1 MRMVFW
7 GLFCSILYLKQDDS
21 GVIFLR
27 NENEQLDEELEKQS
41 NNNPQQTPAPRLR
54 NDEDEDEQE
63 RVERELDEQF
73 EREEEE
79 QEREVEQDEQAL
91 AEDEMP
97 DSYEEIIEDAFES
110 LEDLL
115 DNKKYADFVRELEKL
130 NPIDAADF
138 FDNLPPKRIP
148 AVFRLLKK
156 DSAAS
161 VFAEL
166 DTPLQERIISAM
178 TDREISVIVED
189 LFLDDAVDMLSE
201 MPANIVRRIKKNTT
215 PETRAQINRLLAYPE
230 DSAGSVMTS
239 EFVDLRKTMTVSDA
253 IKHIR
258 QTGIDK
264 ETVYTAYVIDDSR
277 ILEGI
282 VSFKDLL
289 FAARDALIGDIMEPN
304 IIYANTL
311 DDQETVA
318 DIISKY
324 NLLSLPIVDRESRL
338 VGIVTVDDALDVIEE
353 ETTEDI
359 EMMAAIL
366 PTDKPYMRTSVWENF
381 KKRIPWLLLL
391 MLTATFTGTIITMLE
406 GKIDALDFP
415 LVLSLSAFIPM
426 LMSTGGNAGGQ
437 SSVTVIRAL
446 SLGEI
451 EPKDIIRVVWKE
463 IRIATLCGLCV
474 FAACFVK
481 TWAYDCKFNTEPQY
495 LMIAAAV
502 SATVFVAIVLAKLI
516 GAILP
521 IGAKVVKLDPSVMA
535 SPFITTI
542 VDTLTLLVYFLIV
555 IYILVP
561 QMTAF
566 M

>member
-1 MRMVFW
+1 MYNENGMK
-7 GLFCSILYLKQDDS
+7 GSSLPHTNTHES
-21 GVIFLR
+21 GVTLLQDKDKKLEKLE
-27 NENEQLDEELEKQS
+27 ENETQ
-41 NNNPQQTPAPRLR
+41 NAYQQQPPAPRQCD
-54 NDEDEDEQE
+54 NDEEDEQE
-63 RVERELDEQF
+63 RAERALDEQF
-73 EREEEE
+73 EREEQE

-97 DSYEEIIEDAFES
+97 DSYEEIIEDTFED
-110 LEDLL
+110 LETLL
-115 DNKKYADFVRELEKL
+115 DNKKYSDFVRELEKL

-138 FDNLPPKRIP
+138 FENLPPKRIP

-156 DSAAS
+156 DSAAE

-166 DTPLQERIISAM
+166 DTPIQERIITAM

-239 EFVDLRKTMTVSDA
+239 EFVDLRKSMTVSEA

-264 ETVYTAYVIDDSR
+264 ETVYTAYVVDDRR

-289 FAARDALIGDIMEPN
+289 FSPRDALIGDIMEPN

-318 DIISKY
+318 DIIAKY

-338 VGIVTVDDALDVIEE
+338 VGIVTVDDALDVLEE

-359 EMMAAIL
+359 EKMAAIL

-381 KKRIPWLLLL
+381 TKRIPWLLLL
-391 MLTATFTGTIITMLE
+391 MLTATFTGTIITLLE
-406 GKIDALDFP
+406 GRIEAYQFP
-415 LVLSLSAFIPM
+415 LVLTAFIPM

-451 EPKDIIRVVWKE
+451 EPKDILRVVWKE
-463 IRIATLCGLCV
+463 VRIALLCGLTV
-474 FAACFVK
+474 FVACFIK
-481 TWAYDCKFNTEPQY
+481 TWAIDCKFNTDPQH

-502 SATVFVAIVLAKLI
+502 SATVFVAILLAKLI

-521 IGAKVVKLDPSVMA
+521 IGAKVIKLDPSVMA

-542 VDTLTLLVYFLIV
+542 VDTLTLLVYYLIV
-555 IYILVP
+555 VLLLVP
-561 QMTAF
+561 QMSAI

>member
-1 MRMVFW
+1 MAHTNTHE
-7 GLFCSILYLKQDDS
+7 S
-21 GVIFLR
+21 GVTLLR
-27 NENEQLDEELEKQS
+27 QDKDNDQTEELEEPEKK
-41 NNNPQQTPAPRLR
+41 NAYQQKEPAPRQC
-54 NDEDEDEQE
+54 DDQDEQE
-63 RVERELDEQF
+63 RAERALDEQF

-97 DSYEEIIEDAFES
+97 DSYEEIIEDTFES

-115 DNKKYADFVRELEKL
+115 DNKRYADFVRELEKL

-138 FDNLPPKRIP
+138 FENLPPKRIP

-156 DSAAS
+156 DSAAE

-166 DTPLQERIISAM
+166 DAPIQERIITAM
-178 TDREISVIVED
+178 TDREIAVIVED
-189 LFLDDAVDMLSE
+189 LFLDDAVDMLTE

-239 EFVDLRKTMTVSDA
+239 EFVDLRKTMTVAQAISH
-253 IKHIR
+253 IKH
-258 QTGIDK
+258 TGVDK

-289 FAARDALIGDIMEPN
+289 FAAADDLISDIMEPN

-318 DIISKY
+318 DIIAKY

-359 EMMAAIL
+359 EKMAAIL

-391 MLTATFTGTIITMLE
+391 MLTATFTGTIITLLE

-451 EPKDIIRVVWKE
+451 EAKDILRVIWKE
-463 IRIATLCGLCV
+463 LRIAALCGITV
-474 FAACFVK
+474 FVACFLK
-481 TWAYDCKFNTEPQY
+481 TWIIDCRFHTEPQY
-495 LMIAAAV
+495 LLISLAV
-502 SATVFVAIVLAKLI
+502 SITIFFAIVLAKLI
-516 GAILP
+516 GAALP
-521 IGAKVVKLDPSVMA
+521 IGAKVIKLDPSVMA

-542 VDTLTLLVYFLIV
+542 VDTLTLLVYFIIV
-555 IYILVP
+555 IYVLVP
-561 QMTAF
+561 QMTAVL
-566 M
+566 

>member
-1 MRMVFW
+1 MRE
-7 GLFCSILYLKQDDS
+7 
-21 GVIFLR
+21 
-27 NENEQLDEELEKQS
+27 ENEKLDEEL
-41 NNNPQQTPAPRLR
+41 QQQTTEDDQLKTPAPRLSL
-54 NDEDEDEQE
+54 NEDEQE
-63 RVERELDEQF
+63 RAERELDEQF

-97 DSYEEIIEDAFES
+97 DSYEEIMEDTFES

-138 FDNLPPKRIP
+138 FENLPPKRIP

-156 DSAAS
+156 DSAAE

-166 DTPLQERIISAM
+166 DAPLQERIISAM

-189 LFLDDAVDMLSE
+189 LFLDDAVDMLTE

-239 EFVDLRKTMTVSDA
+239 EFVDLRKTMTVSEA

-289 FAARDALIGDIMEPN
+289 FSARDALIGDIMEPN

-318 DIISKY
+318 DIIAKY

-359 EMMAAIL
+359 EKMAAIL

-451 EPKDIIRVVWKE
+451 EPKDILRVVWKE
-463 IRIATLCGLCV
+463 IRIAMLCGACV
-474 FAACFVK
+474 FGACFIK

-521 IGAKVVKLDPSVMA
+521 IGAKVIKLDPSVMA

-555 IYILVP
+555 IYLLVP
-561 QMTAF
+561 QMTALL
-566 M
+566 

>member
-1 MRMVFW
+1 MPHT
-7 GLFCSILYLKQDDS
+7 IAES
-21 GVIFLR
+21 GVILLR
-27 NENEQLDEELEKQS
+27 NENEQLDKELT
-41 NNNPQQTPAPRLR
+41 QQTENDQQITPAPRQC
-54 NDEDEDEQE
+54 NDEDAQE
-63 RVERELDEQF
+63 RAERELDEQL

-79 QEREVEQDEQAL
+79 QEREVEQDEQAW

-97 DSYEEIIEDAFES
+97 DSYEEIIEDTFES

-138 FDNLPPKRIP
+138 FENLPPKRIP

-156 DSAAS
+156 DSAAE

-166 DTPLQERIISAM
+166 DAPLQERIISAM

-239 EFVDLRKTMTVSDA
+239 EFVDLRKTMTVSEA

-264 ETVYTAYVIDDSR
+264 ETVYTAYVIDESR

-289 FAARDALIGDIMEPN
+289 FSARDALIGDIMEPN

-318 DIISKY
+318 DIIAKY

-359 EMMAAIL
+359 EKMAAIL

-451 EPKDIIRVVWKE
+451 EPKDILRVVWKE
-463 IRIATLCGLCV
+463 IRIAMLCGACV
-474 FAACFVK
+474 FAACFIK

-521 IGAKVVKLDPSVMA
+521 IGAKVIKLDPSVMA

-555 IYILVP
+555 IYLLVP
-561 QMTAF
+561 QMTALL
-566 M
+566 

>member
-1 MRMVFW
+1 MYNEN
-7 GLFCSILYLKQDDS
+7 GILGAILLHTMTES
-21 GVIFLR
+21 GVILLR
-27 NENEQLDEELEKQS
+27 NENEQLDEELQKQTEKD
-41 NNNPQQTPAPRLR
+41 PIQTPAPRLC
-54 NDEDEDEQE
+54 DDEDEQE
-63 RVERELDEQF
+63 RAERELDEQL

-97 DSYEEIIEDAFES
+97 ESYEEIIEDTFES

-138 FDNLPPKRIP
+138 FENLPPKRIP

-156 DSAAS
+156 DSAAG

-166 DTPLQERIISAM
+166 DTPTQERIISAM

-239 EFVDLRKTMTVSDA
+239 EFVDLRKTMTVSEA

-289 FAARDALIGDIMEPN
+289 FAGRDQLIGDIMEPN

-318 DIISKY
+318 DIIAKY

-451 EPKDIIRVVWKE
+451 EAKDILRVVWKE

-474 FAACFVK
+474 FVACFIK

-555 IYILVP
+555 IYLLVP
-561 QMTAF
+561 QMTA
-566 M
+566 ML

>member
-1 MRMVFW
+1 MPHTIKDQQR
-7 GLFCSILYLKQDDS
+7 KTES
-21 GVIFLR
+21 GVNLLR
-27 NENEQLDEELEKQS
+27 EENEKLEEEL
-41 NNNPQQTPAPRLR
+41 QQATEDDGLKISAPRLS
-54 NDEDEDEQE
+54 DDEDEQE
-63 RVERELDEQF
+63 RAERALDEQF

-97 DSYEEIIEDAFES
+97 DSYEEIMEDTFES

-138 FDNLPPKRIP
+138 FENLPPKRIP

-156 DSAAS
+156 DSAAE

-166 DTPLQERIISAM
+166 DAPLQERIISAM

-239 EFVDLRKTMTVSDA
+239 EFVDLRKTMTVSEA

-289 FAARDALIGDIMEPN
+289 FSARDALIGDIMEPN

-318 DIISKY
+318 DIIAKY

-359 EMMAAIL
+359 EKMAAIL

-451 EPKDIIRVVWKE
+451 EPKDILRVVWKE
-463 IRIATLCGLCV
+463 IRIAMLCGACV
-474 FAACFVK
+474 FVACFIK

-555 IYILVP
+555 IYLLVP
-561 QMTAF
+561 QMSALL
-566 M
+566 

>member
-1 MRMVFW
+1 M
-7 GLFCSILYLKQDDS
+7 ILAIWFHTKSHES
-21 GVIFLR
+21 GVTLLR
-27 NENEQLDEELEKQS
+27 NEENNELDELEEKE
-41 NNNPQQTPAPRLR
+41 QQNAYQQKPPAPRQC
-54 NDEDEDEQE
+54 DDEDEQE
-63 RVERELDEQF
+63 RAERELDEQF

-97 DSYEEIIEDAFES
+97 DSYEEIIEDTFES

-138 FDNLPPKRIP
+138 FENLPPKRIP

-156 DSAAS
+156 DSAAE

-166 DTPLQERIISAM
+166 DAPIQERIISAM
-178 TDREISVIVED
+178 TDREIAVIVED
-189 LFLDDAVDMLSE
+189 LFLDDAVDMLTE

-239 EFVDLRKTMTVSDA
+239 EFVDLRKTMTVSEA
-253 IKHIR
+253 IGHIR

-289 FAARDALIGDIMEPN
+289 FASKDALIGDIMEPN

-318 DIISKY
+318 DIIAKY

-359 EMMAAIL
+359 EKMAAIL

-451 EPKDIIRVVWKE
+451 EPKDVLRVVWKE
-463 IRIATLCGLCV
+463 LRIAMLCGACV

-521 IGAKVVKLDPSVMA
+521 IGAKVIKLDPSVMA

-555 IYILVP
+555 IYLLVP
-561 QMTAF
+561 QMTAIL
-566 M
+566 

>member
-1 MRMVFW
+1 MP
-7 GLFCSILYLKQDDS
+7 ILTVES
-21 GVIFLR
+21 GVFLLR
-27 NENEQLDEELEKQS
+27 EENEKLDEELENQTEE
-41 NNNPQQTPAPRLR
+41 NQQIPPAPRQC
-54 NDEDEDEQE
+54 EDEDEQE
-63 RVERELDEQF
+63 RAERELDEQL

-97 DSYEEIIEDAFES
+97 DSYEEIIEDTFES

-138 FDNLPPKRIP
+138 FENLPPKRIP

-156 DSAAS
+156 DSAAE

-166 DTPLQERIISAM
+166 DAPLQERIISAM
-178 TDREISVIVED
+178 TDREIAVIVED
-189 LFLDDAVDMLSE
+189 LFLDDAVDMLTE

-239 EFVDLRKTMTVSDA
+239 EFVDLRKTMTVSEA

-289 FAARDALIGDIMEPN
+289 FSARDELIGDIMEPN

-318 DIISKY
+318 DIIAKY

-359 EMMAAIL
+359 EKMAAIL

-451 EPKDIIRVVWKE
+451 ETKDILRVVWKE
-463 IRIATLCGLCV
+463 IRIAILCGACV
-474 FAACFVK
+474 FVACFIK

-521 IGAKVVKLDPSVMA
+521 IGAKVIKLDPSVMA

-555 IYILVP
+555 IYLLVP
-561 QMTAF
+561 QMTAVL
-566 M
+566 

>member
-1 MRMVFW
+1 MPHTIKDQQR
-7 GLFCSILYLKQDDS
+7 KTES
-21 GVIFLR
+21 GVNLLR
-27 NENEQLDEELEKQS
+27 EENEKLEEEL
-41 NNNPQQTPAPRLR
+41 QQATEDDGLKTPAPRLS
-54 NDEDEDEQE
+54 DDEDEQE
-63 RVERELDEQF
+63 RAERALDEQF

-97 DSYEEIIEDAFES
+97 DSYEEIMEDTFES

-115 DNKKYADFVRELEKL
+115 DSKRYADFVRELEKL

-138 FDNLPPKRIP
+138 FENLPPKRIP

-156 DSAAS
+156 DSAAE

-239 EFVDLRKTMTVSDA
+239 EFVDLRKTMTVSEA
-253 IKHIR
+253 IEHIR

-289 FAARDALIGDIMEPN
+289 FSARDALIGDIMEPN

-318 DIISKY
+318 DIIAKY

-359 EMMAAIL
+359 EKMAAIL

-451 EPKDIIRVVWKE
+451 EPKDILRVVWKE
-463 IRIATLCGLCV
+463 IRIAMLCGACV
-474 FAACFVK
+474 FVACFIK

-521 IGAKVVKLDPSVMA
+521 IGAKVIRLDPSVMA

-542 VDTLTLLVYFLIV
+542 VDSLTLLVYFLIV
-555 IYILVP
+555 IYLLVP
-561 QMTAF
+561 QMTAVL
-566 M
+566 

>member
-1 MRMVFW
+1 
-7 GLFCSILYLKQDDS
+7 LPDTNTHES
-21 GVIFLR
+21 GVTLL
-27 NENEQLDEELEKQS
+27 QDKDKKLEELEENETQ
-41 NNNPQQTPAPRLR
+41 NAYQQQPPAPRQC
-54 NDEDEDEQE
+54 DDEDEQE
-63 RVERELDEQF
+63 RAERALDEQF
-73 EREEEE
+73 EREEQE

-97 DSYEEIIEDAFES
+97 DSYEEIIEDTFES

-138 FDNLPPKRIP
+138 FENLPPKRIP

-156 DSAAS
+156 DSAAE

-166 DTPLQERIISAM
+166 DTPTQERIITAM

-239 EFVDLRKTMTVSDA
+239 EFVDLRKSMTVSEA

-264 ETVYTAYVIDDSR
+264 ETVYTAYVVDDRR

-289 FAARDALIGDIMEPN
+289 FSPREALIGDIMEPN

-318 DIISKY
+318 DIIAKY
-324 NLLSLPIVDRESRL
+324 NLLSLPIVDRELRL

-359 EMMAAIL
+359 EKMAAIL

-381 KKRIPWLLLL
+381 TKRIPWLLLL

-406 GKIDALDFP
+406 GKIDNYP

-451 EPKDIIRVVWKE
+451 EAKDILRVVWKE
-463 IRIATLCGLCV
+463 LRIAMLCGLTV
-474 FAACFVK
+474 FVACFVK
-481 TWAYDCKFNTEPQY
+481 TWIIDCKFHTEPQY

-516 GAILP
+516 GAMLP
-521 IGAKVVKLDPSVMA
+521 IGAKVIRLDPSVMA

-555 IYILVP
+555 VYLLVP
-561 QMTAF
+561 NLPAVM
-566 M
+566 

>member
-1 MRMVFW
+1 MP
-7 GLFCSILYLKQDDS
+7 ILNHSEKNES
-21 GVIFLR
+21 GVILLR
-27 NENEQLDEELEKQS
+27 KENEQLDEEL
-41 NNNPQQTPAPRLR
+41 QQEAELQAENDVKKKPAPRLH
-54 NDEDEDEQE
+54 DDEDEQE
-63 RVERELDEQF
+63 RAERALDEQF

-97 DSYEEIIEDAFES
+97 DSYEEIIEDTFED
-110 LEDLL
+110 LETLL

-138 FDNLPPKRIP
+138 FENLPPKRIP

-156 DSAAS
+156 DSAAE

-166 DTPLQERIISAM
+166 DAPLQERIISAM
-178 TDREISVIVED
+178 TDREIAVIVED

-239 EFVDLRKTMTVSDA
+239 EFVDLRKSMTVSEA

-264 ETVYTAYVIDDSR
+264 ETVYTAYVIDESR

-289 FAARDALIGDIMEPN
+289 FSARDALIGDIMEPN

-318 DIISKY
+318 DIIAKY

-359 EMMAAIL
+359 EKMAAIL

-451 EPKDIIRVVWKE
+451 EPKDILRVVWKE
-463 IRIATLCGLCV
+463 VRIAMLCGACV
-474 FAACFVK
+474 FVACFIK

-521 IGAKVVKLDPSVMA
+521 IGAKVIKLDPSVMA

-555 IYILVP
+555 IYLLVP
-561 QMTAF
+561 QMTALL
-566 M
+566 

>member
-1 MRMVFW
+1 MPHTNTHE
-7 GLFCSILYLKQDDS
+7 S
-21 GVIFLR
+21 GVTLL
-27 NENEQLDEELEKQS
+27 QDKDKKLEELEENKTQ
-41 NNNPQQTPAPRLR
+41 NAYQQQPPAPRQC
-54 NDEDEDEQE
+54 DDEDEQE
-63 RVERELDEQF
+63 RAERALDEQF
-73 EREEEE
+73 EREEQE

-97 DSYEEIIEDAFES
+97 DSYEEIIEDTFES

-138 FDNLPPKRIP
+138 FENLPPKRIP

-156 DSAAS
+156 DSAAE

-166 DTPLQERIISAM
+166 DTPTQERIITAM

-239 EFVDLRKTMTVSDA
+239 EFVDLRKSMTVSEA

-264 ETVYTAYVIDDSR
+264 ETVYTAYVVDDRR

-289 FAARDALIGDIMEPN
+289 FSPREALIGDIMEPN

-318 DIISKY
+318 DIIAKY
-324 NLLSLPIVDRESRL
+324 NLLSLPIVDRELRL

-359 EMMAAIL
+359 EKMAAIL

-381 KKRIPWLLLL
+381 TKRIPWLLLL

-406 GKIDALDFP
+406 GKIDNYP

-451 EPKDIIRVVWKE
+451 EAKDILRVIWKE
-463 IRIATLCGLCV
+463 LRIAMLCGLTV
-474 FAACFVK
+474 FVACFVK
-481 TWAYDCKFNTEPQY
+481 TWIIDCKFHTEPQY

-516 GAILP
+516 GAMLP
-521 IGAKVVKLDPSVMA
+521 IGAKVIRLDPSVMA

-555 IYILVP
+555 VYLLVP
-561 QMTAF
+561 NLPAVM
-566 M
+566 

>member
-1 MRMVFW
+1 
-7 GLFCSILYLKQDDS
+7 LPDTNTHES
-21 GVIFLR
+21 GVTLL
-27 NENEQLDEELEKQS
+27 QDKDKKLEELEENETQ
-41 NNNPQQTPAPRLR
+41 NAYQQQPPAPRQC
-54 NDEDEDEQE
+54 DDEDEQE
-63 RVERELDEQF
+63 RAERALDEQF
-73 EREEEE
+73 EREEQE

-97 DSYEEIIEDAFES
+97 DSYEEIIEDTFES

-138 FDNLPPKRIP
+138 FENLPPKRIP

-156 DSAAS
+156 DSAAE

-166 DTPLQERIISAM
+166 DTPTQERIITAM

-239 EFVDLRKTMTVSDA
+239 EFVDLRKSMTVSEA

-264 ETVYTAYVIDDSR
+264 ETVYTAYVVDDRR

-289 FAARDALIGDIMEPN
+289 FSPREALIGDIMEPN

-318 DIISKY
+318 DIIAKY
-324 NLLSLPIVDRESRL
+324 NLLSLPIVDRELRL
-338 VGIVTVDDALDVIEE
+338 EGIVTVDDALDVIEE

-359 EMMAAIL
+359 EKMAAIL

-381 KKRIPWLLLL
+381 TKRIPWLLLL

-406 GKIDALDFP
+406 GKIDNYP

-451 EPKDIIRVVWKE
+451 EAKDILRVVWKE
-463 IRIATLCGLCV
+463 LRIAMLCGLTV
-474 FAACFVK
+474 FVACFVK
-481 TWAYDCKFNTEPQY
+481 TWIIDCKFHTEPQY

-516 GAILP
+516 GAMLP
-521 IGAKVVKLDPSVMA
+521 IGAKVIRLDPSVMA

-555 IYILVP
+555 VYLLVP
-561 QMTAF
+561 NLPAVM
-566 M
+566 

>member
-1 MRMVFW
+1 MRE
-7 GLFCSILYLKQDDS
+7 
-21 GVIFLR
+21 
-27 NENEQLDEELEKQS
+27 ENEKLDEEL
-41 NNNPQQTPAPRLR
+41 QQPKAENDQLKTPAPRLFSK
-54 NDEDEDEQE
+54 DEDEQE
-63 RVERELDEQF
+63 RADRELDEQF

-97 DSYEEIIEDAFES
+97 DSYEEIMEDTFES

-138 FDNLPPKRIP
+138 FENLPPKRIP

-156 DSAAS
+156 DSAAE

-166 DTPLQERIISAM
+166 DAPLQERIISAM

-189 LFLDDAVDMLSE
+189 LFLDDAVDMLTE

-239 EFVDLRKTMTVSDA
+239 EFVDLRKTMTVSEA

-289 FAARDALIGDIMEPN
+289 FSARDALIGDIMEPN

-318 DIISKY
+318 DIIAKY

-359 EMMAAIL
+359 EKMAAIL

-451 EPKDIIRVVWKE
+451 EPKDILRVVWKE
-463 IRIATLCGLCV
+463 IRIAMLCGACV
-474 FAACFVK
+474 FVACFIK

-516 GAILP
+516 GAVLP
-521 IGAKVVKLDPSVMA
+521 IGAKVIRLDPSVMA

-555 IYILVP
+555 IYLLVP
-561 QMTAF
+561 QMTAVL
-566 M
+566 

>member
-1 MRMVFW
+1 MQ
-7 GLFCSILYLKQDDS
+7 K
-21 GVIFLR
+21 
-27 NENEQLDEELEKQS
+27 ENEKLEEELEKQANQEKPIS
-41 NNNPQQTPAPRLR
+41 PAPRLS
-54 NDEDEDEQE
+54 DDLDKQE
-63 RVERELDEQF
+63 KAERELDEQF

-97 DSYEEIIEDAFES
+97 DSYEEIIEDTFES

-138 FDNLPPKRIP
+138 FENLPPKRIP

-156 DSAAS
+156 DSAAG

-166 DTPLQERIISAM
+166 DTPTQERIISAM

-239 EFVDLRKTMTVSDA
+239 EFVDLRKTMTVSEA

-289 FAARDALIGDIMEPN
+289 FAGRDQLIGDIMEPN

-318 DIISKY
+318 DIIAKY

-451 EPKDIIRVVWKE
+451 EAKDILRVVWKE

-474 FAACFVK
+474 FVACFIK

-555 IYILVP
+555 IYLLVP
-561 QMTAF
+561 QMTA
-566 M
+566 ML

>member
-1 MRMVFW
+1 MP
-7 GLFCSILYLKQDDS
+7 DTNTHES
-21 GVIFLR
+21 GVTLL
-27 NENEQLDEELEKQS
+27 QDKDKKLEELEENETQ
-41 NNNPQQTPAPRLR
+41 NAYQQQPPAPRQC
-54 NDEDEDEQE
+54 DDEDEQE
-63 RVERELDEQF
+63 RAERALDEQF
-73 EREEEE
+73 EREEQE

-97 DSYEEIIEDAFES
+97 DSYEEIIEDTFES

-138 FDNLPPKRIP
+138 FENLPPKRIP

-156 DSAAS
+156 DSAAE

-166 DTPLQERIISAM
+166 DTPTQERIITAM

-239 EFVDLRKTMTVSDA
+239 EFVDLRKSMTVSEA

-264 ETVYTAYVIDDSR
+264 ETVYTAYVVDDRR

-289 FAARDALIGDIMEPN
+289 FSPREALIGDIMEPN

-318 DIISKY
+318 DIIAKY
-324 NLLSLPIVDRESRL
+324 NLLSLPIVDRELRL

-359 EMMAAIL
+359 EKMAAIL

-381 KKRIPWLLLL
+381 TKRIPWLLLL

-406 GKIDALDFP
+406 GKIDNYP

-451 EPKDIIRVVWKE
+451 EAKDILRVVWKE
-463 IRIATLCGLCV
+463 LRIAMLCGLTV
-474 FAACFVK
+474 FVACFVK
-481 TWAYDCKFNTEPQY
+481 TWIIDCKFHTEPQY

-516 GAILP
+516 GAMLP
-521 IGAKVVKLDPSVMA
+521 IGAKVIRLDPSVMA

-555 IYILVP
+555 VYLLVP
-561 QMTAF
+561 NLPAVM
-566 M
+566 

>member
-1 MRMVFW
+1 MPHTNTHE
-7 GLFCSILYLKQDDS
+7 S
-21 GVIFLR
+21 GVTLL
-27 NENEQLDEELEKQS
+27 QDKDKKLEELEENKTQ
-41 NNNPQQTPAPRLR
+41 NAYQQQPPAPRQC
-54 NDEDEDEQE
+54 DDEDEQE
-63 RVERELDEQF
+63 RAERALDEQF
-73 EREEEE
+73 EREEQE

-97 DSYEEIIEDAFES
+97 DSYEEIIEDTFES

-138 FDNLPPKRIP
+138 FENLPPKRIP

-156 DSAAS
+156 DSAAE

-166 DTPLQERIISAM
+166 DTPTQERIITAM

-239 EFVDLRKTMTVSDA
+239 EFVDLRKSMTVSEA

-264 ETVYTAYVIDDSR
+264 ETVYTAYVVDDRR

-289 FAARDALIGDIMEPN
+289 FSPREALIGDIMEPN

-318 DIISKY
+318 DIIAKY
-324 NLLSLPIVDRESRL
+324 NLLSLPIVDRELRL

-359 EMMAAIL
+359 EKMAAIL

-381 KKRIPWLLLL
+381 TKRIPWLLLL

-406 GKIDALDFP
+406 GKIDNYP

-451 EPKDIIRVVWKE
+451 EAKDILRVVWKE
-463 IRIATLCGLCV
+463 LRIAMLCGLTV
-474 FAACFVK
+474 FVACFVK
-481 TWAYDCKFNTEPQY
+481 TWIIDCKFHTEPQY

-516 GAILP
+516 GAMLP
-521 IGAKVVKLDPSVMA
+521 IGAKVIRLDPSVMA

-555 IYILVP
+555 VYLLVP
-561 QMTAF
+561 NLPAVM
-566 M
+566 

>member
-1 MRMVFW
+1 M
-7 GLFCSILYLKQDDS
+7 IL
-21 GVIFLR
+21 LR
-27 NENEQLDEELEKQS
+27 NENEQLDEELQKQTQ
-41 NNNPQQTPAPRLR
+41 NNPQQTPAPRLQ
-54 NDEDEDEQE
+54 DEDEQE
-63 RVERELDEQF
+63 RAERELDEQF

-97 DSYEEIIEDAFES
+97 DSYEEIIEDTFES

-138 FDNLPPKRIP
+138 FENLPPKRIP

-156 DSAAS
+156 DSAAG

-166 DTPLQERIISAM
+166 DAPIQERIISAM
-178 TDREISVIVED
+178 TDREIAVIVED
-189 LFLDDAVDMLSE
+189 LFLDDAVDMLTE

-239 EFVDLRKTMTVSDA
+239 EFVDLRKTMTVSEA

-289 FAARDALIGDIMEPN
+289 FAGRDELIGDIMEPN

-451 EPKDIIRVVWKE
+451 EAKDILRVVWKE
-463 IRIATLCGLCV
+463 VRIATLCGLCV
-474 FAACFVK
+474 FVACFIK

-521 IGAKVVKLDPSVMA
+521 IGAKVIKLDPSVMA

-555 IYILVP
+555 IYLLVP
-561 QMTAF
+561 QMTA
-566 M
+566 ML

>member
-1 MRMVFW
+1 
-7 GLFCSILYLKQDDS
+7 
-21 GVIFLR
+21 
-27 NENEQLDEELEKQS
+27 
-41 NNNPQQTPAPRLR
+41 
-54 NDEDEDEQE
+54 
-63 RVERELDEQF
+63 
-73 EREEEE
+73 
-79 QEREVEQDEQAL
+79 
-91 AEDEMP
+91 MP
-97 DSYEEIIEDAFES
+97 ESYEEIIEDTFES

-138 FDNLPPKRIP
+138 FENLPPKRIP

-156 DSAAS
+156 DSAAG

-166 DTPLQERIISAM
+166 DTPTQERIISAM

-239 EFVDLRKTMTVSDA
+239 EFVDLRKTMTVSEA

-289 FAARDALIGDIMEPN
+289 FAGRDQLIGDIMEPN

-318 DIISKY
+318 DIIAKY

-451 EPKDIIRVVWKE
+451 EAKDILRVVWKE

-474 FAACFVK
+474 FVACFIK

-555 IYILVP
+555 IYLLVP
-561 QMTAF
+561 QMTA
-566 M
+566 ML